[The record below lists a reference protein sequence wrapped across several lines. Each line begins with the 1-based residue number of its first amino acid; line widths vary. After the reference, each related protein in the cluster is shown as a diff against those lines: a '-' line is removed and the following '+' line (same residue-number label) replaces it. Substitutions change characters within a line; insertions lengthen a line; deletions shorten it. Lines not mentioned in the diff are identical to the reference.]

1 MASRRLTGLTLLFAG
16 TLLCFFLPF
25 VTVSCQGMKIY
36 SFTGQQLATGTTMSQ
51 PQMFGPPRTQ
61 KVEPN
66 AFAAVAFL
74 CSAAGVILCLVGRRM
89 IRPVAVVASV
99 GSASLLAMKVQLDHE
114 IQKQGMGAAENNYH
128 FGFFMALLLMLASA
142 GWSLYQIARE
152 SKSETIE
159 AGSPQPS

>member
-1 MASRRLTGLTLLFAG
+1 MASRKLTGLALMFAG

-36 SFTGQQLATGTTMSQ
+36 TFTGQQLATGTTMSQ
-51 PQMFGPPRTQ
+51 PQMFGPPKTQ

-74 CSAAGVILCLVGRRM
+74 CSAAGVVLCLVGRRM
-89 IRPVAVVASV
+89 MRSVAVAASV
-99 GSASLLAMKVQLDHE
+99 GSASLLAMRVQLDHE

-128 FGFFMALLLMLASA
+128 FGFFMSLLLMMGSA

-152 SKSETIE
+152 RKDRTVEE
-159 AGSPQPS
+159 GSPQLT

>member
-1 MASRRLTGLTLLFAG
+1 MASRKLVGLTLVFAG

-51 PQMFGPPRTQ
+51 PQPFGPPKMQ

-74 CSAAGVILCLVGRRM
+74 CSAAGVVLCLAGRKMLRG
-89 IRPVAVVASV
+89 VAAAACV
-99 GSASLLAMKVQLDHE
+99 GSVSLIAMKVQLD
-114 IQKQGMGAAENNYH
+114 
-128 FGFFMALLLMLASA
+128 
-142 GWSLYQIARE
+142 
-152 SKSETIE
+152 
-159 AGSPQPS
+159 

>member
-1 MASRRLTGLTLLFAG
+1 MASRKLIGLTLMFGG

-51 PQMFGPPRTQ
+51 PQMFGPPKTQ

-74 CSAAGVILCLVGRRM
+74 CSAAGVALCLVGRRM
-89 IRPVAVVASV
+89 LKGVAAAASV
-99 GSASLLAMKVQLDHE
+99 GSVSLLAMKVQLDQE
-114 IQKQGMGAAENNYH
+114 IQKQGMGAAENKYQ
-128 FGFFMALLLMLASA
+128 FGFFLALLLMLVSA
-142 GWSLYQIARE
+142 GWGLYQIARE
-152 SKSETIE
+152 RRSESVE
-159 AGSPQPS
+159 EESPQLS